1 LDLGCGNGYVLE
13 QIIAPGRNLTGMDI
27 SSFMVNV
34 TKKRLKKNSELIVGD
49 AVFLP
54 FKEGC
59 FDYVYSIRTLINVV
73 SKEKQELAIKE
84 AIRVLKAEGLFLLLE
99 CSMEGIKNLNKIRRL
114 FGIDELRTHT
124 WWGHLF
130 FEREMLEAALKRNHV
145 RILENTYFPII
156 TLLEDVFYPKVKH
169 IRGARRLLSLLY
181 SLVYYVDRRLCK
193 LFPVIGFEILYV
205 GRKERGG

>member
-1 LDLGCGNGYVLE
+1 
-13 QIIAPGRNLTGMDI
+13 
-27 SSFMVNV
+27 
-34 TKKRLKKNSELIVGD
+34 
-49 AVFLP
+49 
-54 FKEGC
+54 
-59 FDYVYSIRTLINVV
+59 
-73 SKEKQELAIKE
+73 
-84 AIRVLKAEGLFLLLE
+84 
-99 CSMEGIKNLNKIRRL
+99 MEGIKNLNKIRRL

-130 FEREMLEAALKRNHV
+130 FEREMLEATLKRNHV